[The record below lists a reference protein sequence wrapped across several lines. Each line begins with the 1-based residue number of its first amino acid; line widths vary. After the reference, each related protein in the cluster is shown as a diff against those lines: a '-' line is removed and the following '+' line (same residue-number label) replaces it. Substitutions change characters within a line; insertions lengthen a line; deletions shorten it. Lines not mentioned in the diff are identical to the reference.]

1 MLRQRVGDEAER
13 VDDVPGPGKRL
24 ADGETERLDEGW
36 RPRGV
41 RVERGRAEQPP
52 DVAPH
57 RPLAPRAHD
66 VEQQRLLERLEPVA
80 VVEHRRAGRSPRRER
95 HGRAGRLHA
104 PIVPHPAGKRVGAGR
119 TGRRGYGDGKQR
131 HRHDAARRG
140 PVVTAPDV
148 YTFGTTADAAQ
159 RLALLADLFAPRT
172 RDLLGRVLPML
183 PGGRVRHAVDL
194 GCGPGH
200 TTRLLHELTGAA
212 RTTGVERSADFL
224 ALARSV
230 AAQGIEYVEADV
242 TEPLPVGPAD
252 VVHARFLLTHL
263 ARPVDALRT
272 WAGALGPGGRL
283 VVHEVAA
290 LDSEDPV
297 LHRYYELVAALQR
310 SHGQALDV
318 GARLSELGAAAGL
331 HVEHADVVGW
341 HPDTA
346 TMATLH
352 VMNLRTWRHDPF
364 VAGTT
369 DPAELDALDAAL
381 VEIARGRESAP
392 VEQSLGEVVLSAPS

>member
-1 MLRQRVGDEAER
+1 M
-13 VDDVPGPGKRL
+13 
-24 ADGETERLDEGW
+24 
-36 RPRGV
+36 
-41 RVERGRAEQPP
+41 
-52 DVAPH
+52 
-57 RPLAPRAHD
+57 
-66 VEQQRLLERLEPVA
+66 
-80 VVEHRRAGRSPRRER
+80 
-95 HGRAGRLHA
+95 
-104 PIVPHPAGKRVGAGR
+104 
-119 TGRRGYGDGKQR
+119 TGR
-131 HRHDAARRG
+131 
-140 PVVTAPDV
+140 DV

-159 RLALLADLFAPRT
+159 RLGILADLFAPRT
-172 RDLLGRVLPML
+172 RDLLARVPTTG
-183 PGGRVRHAVDL
+183 PVAHAVDL

-200 TTRLLHELTGAA
+200 TTRLLHELTGAG

-230 AAQGIEYVEADV
+230 AVHGVEYVEADV

-263 ARPVDALRT
+263 AGRVEALRT
-272 WAGALGPGGRL
+272 WAGALAPGGRL

-290 LDSEDPV
+290 LDSADPV

-318 GARLSELGAAAGL
+318 GARLADLGAEAGL
-331 HVEHADVVGW
+331 RVEHADVVPW

-352 VMNLRTWRHDPF
+352 VINLRTWRHDPF
-364 VAGTT
+364 IAATT
-369 DPAELDALDAAL
+369 EPGELDALDAAL
-381 VEIARGRESAP
+381 VEIARGRECAP